1 MACWQKK
8 SCDCFYISQL
18 RQHSTL
24 YIILQLRTD
33 NQVVDECRVP
43 LNSTFTLQSGGADG
57 YLSLKIHKIHK
68 VVLHKVVYFVNLRGC
83 DGELVW
89 VPEGVKVV
97 ADCCEIGVFCG

>member
-1 MACWQKK
+1 MPKCRLSYAKLVKK
-8 SCDCFYISQL
+8 
-18 RQHSTL
+18 
-24 YIILQLRTD
+24 
-33 NQVVDECRVP
+33 
-43 LNSTFTLQSGGADG
+43 
-57 YLSLKIHKIHK
+57 HKIHN